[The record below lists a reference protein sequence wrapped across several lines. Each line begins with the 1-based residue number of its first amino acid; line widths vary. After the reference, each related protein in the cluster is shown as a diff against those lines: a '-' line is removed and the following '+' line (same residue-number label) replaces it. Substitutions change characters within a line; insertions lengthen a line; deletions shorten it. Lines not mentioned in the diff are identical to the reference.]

1 MNPITE
7 DPDETSSGSSRVS
20 LSLAGIET
28 IKILGSNDSVL
39 RYLEKSLKIKT
50 VVRNDRLW
58 FIGDP
63 RDCKVAKG
71 VLLGLIKRLKIGG
84 SIDSIDIEQELK
96 REIKNIKW
104 LKMSVATP
112 KTLIR
117 PRSDGQL
124 KYLKAINS
132 YDIIICIG
140 PAGTGKTYLAVAKAV
155 SLLIDRKIS
164 RIILTRPAVEA
175 GESLGFLPGDFQEKV
190 DPYLRPLYDAL
201 YDMLPY
207 DRIQRLME
215 KRTIEVAPLAY
226 MRGRSLNDAF
236 VILDEAQNTT
246 SMQMKM
252 FLTRMGWNSKLVING
267 DITQVDLKPE
277 LTSGLI
283 EIRSLLK
290 KIKGIKFVELNETDV
305 VRHPLVT
312 RIIKAYEKKSDN

>member
-1 MNPITE
+1 MNPIME
-7 DPDETSSGSSRVS
+7 DPDGDSSGSSRVS
-20 LSLAGIET
+20 LSLSGIEP
-28 IKILGSNDSVL
+28 IKILGSNDRFL
-39 RYLEKSLKIKT
+39 RYLEKKLTVKA
-50 VVRNDRLW
+50 VVRDDRVWLN
-58 FIGDP
+58 GETKN
-63 RDCKVAKG
+63 CKIAKV
-71 VLLGLIKRLKIGG
+71 VLSNLIKQLKDGG
-84 SIDSIDIEQELK
+84 SIDEIDVEQELK
-96 REIKNIKW
+96 NQIKNIEW
-104 LKMSVATP
+104 LKESVATP

-117 PRSDGQL
+117 PRSEGQL
-124 KYLKAINS
+124 KYLSAIDR
-132 YDIIICIG
+132 YDIIVCIG

-201 YDMLPY
+201 YDMMSY

-252 FLTRMGWNSKLVING
+252 FLTRMGWNTKLVING
-267 DITQVDLKPE
+267 DITQIDLKPE
-277 LTSGLI
+277 IGSGLI
-283 EIRSLLK
+283 EIRDLLK
-290 KIKGIKFVELNETDV
+290 QIRGIAFIELTGTDV

-312 RIIKAYEKKSDN
+312 RIIKAYEKRIHK